1 VKSVTRVEGRASG
14 VEDRGGLFSLIKACF
29 RSSTRPS
36 IHGVLNSVTAS
47 VAQLSH
53 LALRLLTS
61 SSRPRPSTLDSRPDP
76 SAPRPRPSTR
86 DPRPPLLRTQAAFT
100 LLELLIVI
108 TIIVV
113 MATLMAPMLSTAIR
127 GTALT
132 RGADTVIGV
141 LSTARQTALTRAQTV
156 EVRFYAYNDPEIPGD
171 TTNYHA
177 LQAFLIDDS
186 GNASPLFKAQSL
198 PQTVIMATNAF
209 GGTPASSLLTLSN
222 TTAPGQYAIPRVRNA
237 YICSSFRIYRSGLT
251 SLIASGANSNWCVT
265 VVNGSDLQVGGAT
278 NLPTT
283 YTTVVIDPYNSQL
296 TTYRPTL

>member
-1 VKSVTRVEGRASG
+1 VIRT
-14 VEDRGGLFSLIKACF
+14 FF

-36 IHGVLNSVTAS
+36 IHGVRDSVTAS
-47 VAQLSH
+47 VAQLAL

-61 SSRPRPSTLDSRPDP
+61 SSRPRPSTVDSRPDP
-76 SAPRPRPSTR
+76 SASRPR
-86 DPRPPLLRTQAAFT
+86 LRFCSAFT

-198 PQTVIMATNAF
+198 PQTVIMATNSF